1 MEKFHQYS
9 YDQRVSVHEG
19 KPFLS
24 TPKRLQGMFL
34 RLHKYD
40 IEITLLADT
49 LSRAYLPES
58 TTEGSVEDEIE
69 SINMV

>member
-9 YDQRVSVHEG
+9 YDRRVSVHERE
-19 KPFLS
+19 PLLS
-24 TPKRLQGMFL
+24 TPKRPQGMFL

-40 IEITLLADT
+40 IEITLLANT
-49 LSRAYLPES
+49 LSRTYLPER